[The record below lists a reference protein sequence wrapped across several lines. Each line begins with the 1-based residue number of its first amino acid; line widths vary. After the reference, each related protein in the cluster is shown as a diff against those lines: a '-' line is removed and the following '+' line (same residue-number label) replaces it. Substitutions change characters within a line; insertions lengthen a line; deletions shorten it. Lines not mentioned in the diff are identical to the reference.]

1 MDQNNTIQEAGTNR
15 VGSRK
20 DNKRR
25 KKIWINILLFII
37 SAAVWTALVYYGYT
51 YAKGYIDTSIR
62 NVQQQNAINIQ
73 QLTGRIEQ
81 MSQEISKLQ
90 ESIEDAD
97 SNISSSKSVQRRIDD
112 RLEEL
117 DDQLR
122 ELEKSLQ
129 ILKEAPNVQN

>member
-1 MDQNNTIQEAGTNR
+1 MDQNNTVQETGKNRAGT
-15 VGSRK
+15 RK
-20 DNKRR
+20 DSKRR
-25 KKIWINILLFII
+25 KKIWINLLLIIL
-37 SAAVWTALVYYGYT
+37 SAAVWAAAVYYGYT

-62 NVQQQNAINIQ
+62 NVQQQNAVNIQ
-73 QLTGRIEQ
+73 QLTERIEQ

-122 ELEKSLQ
+122 ELQKSLE
-129 ILKEAPNVQN
+129 ILKEAPNAQN